1 MFTSEVQQENSFINR
16 IKNKIKVLQMY
27 SSSPAN
33 DLFYVGSSFDSA
45 DYIDYSKIESTD
57 LLPTISHGQMSL
69 SQVTSSTWTPQ
80 RVFIDDSLSN
90 GVAGNNHSVYASAT
104 DSPPYRYFFQD
115 SPTSRNVNNIIDNN
129 PLTFF
134 EYEQIN
140 LPITIASSNNSN
152 FEFQYIKNS
161 IGEQVDNEYYN
172 WSSFPGNDLQLV
184 TVLENDNEEKANF
197 INITPYAGS
206 NNYISKDIKI
216 EKIEVKNNLNEVE
229 NILTEPIYISSGLIP
244 GSLDAAKRFF
254 YKEASIKFTERKV
267 KSIKVFFKQLNYDNV
282 KIQHVYFEPVKSKTT
297 IGGAVVQENVESNPF
312 FTQTRFNPNDP
323 TVAPSLGYPNISWS
337 EKIWN
342 RAQIIPYYNQPNLY
356 KSETSN
362 SINFNIT
369 LKRNIPVKSGWSA
382 RATGADGKIYYLTNL
397 FLERFDYDA
406 AATPKYFL
414 TGLSGITNTG
424 TNPTYSGY
432 ITVAKPNGNTGGF
445 DGWIGNAITTTG
457 STTTNESQLTAAA
470 IVSWFNTTSQGFTKQ
485 QKYDLFKLTVD
496 SITAENINTDQTKVQ
511 TKAYNIP
518 LERKYDFIDGQRKAI
533 SLRDITVGYEEFS
546 NKAQII
552 SKQFDFNSPIEYVTI
567 SAESGLSGELAPNVN
582 LDYIK
587 YYISLDSGSSWI
599 RISPI
604 ESPLSEV
611 GEVLAFNQNVDSTFK
626 IPGIE
631 YYNAP
636 TVPESPKS
644 LIVKIDIEKPSG
656 ENISPILYSYKVG
669 VKVRNS

>member
-140 LPITIASSNNSN
+140 LPITISSSSSSN

-161 IGEQVDNEYYN
+161 IGEQIDNEYYY
-172 WSSFPGNDLQLV
+172 WSSFSVGDLQLV

-197 INITPYAGS
+197 INITPYSGS

-216 EKIEVKNNLNEVE
+216 EKIEVKNNLNQVE
-229 NILTEPIYISSGLIP
+229 NIITEPIYISSGLIP

-254 YKEASIKFTERKV
+254 YKEANIKFTERKV

-282 KIQHVYFEPVKSKTT
+282 KIQHVYFAPAKSKTT

-337 EKIWN
+337 QKIWD
-342 RAQIIPYYNQPNLY
+342 RAQITPYYNKPNLF
-356 KSETSN
+356 KAETSN

-369 LKRNIPVKSGWSA
+369 LKRDIPVKSGWSA
-382 RATGADGKIYYLTNL
+382 RGTGADGKIYYLTNL
-397 FLERFDYDA
+397 FLEKFDYDA
-406 AATPKYFL
+406 TLTPNYFL
-414 TGLSGITNTG
+414 RGLSGITNTG

-457 STTTNESQLTAAA
+457 SITTNESQLTAAA

-518 LERKYDFIDGQRKAI
+518 LERKYDFIDGQKKAI